1 MSKLIKAIQQIQSAQ
16 IGQERNMYSDVL
28 VLFTAMGH
36 ARRNIKIDT
45 ASETASGIPDLYI
58 QAQTGISKLG
68 EWLVCEVKDE
78 QDAFSTPAKRERI
91 FSEKAKYI
99 SIDTSY
105 FVMIDPV
112 CMVIRPVVVRSQKTF
127 DVSKDIEIRWQDV
140 IANGA
145 DWFLQQT
152 VSIHEVNSGY
162 SASLRSFREGDNE
175 YIAFIDLNVNDP
187 QAPAHTKKRYEY
199 VRHDFYE
206 AIRKSTQM
214 LQDACA
220 IALEQLKPEI
230 EAIQQE
236 LKAFSDAYS
245 GYEVS
250 VNPFSLKGKNI
261 NADIAK
267 MHDEHVSKIKSM
279 IRKNPSI
286 GKLAVSWLPEFIKRV
301 GKVEYNTKDL
311 TYELFATETA
321 NMVLARIL
329 LLRFFEDHGF
339 FGDKRYICNGG
350 VKAFQNMREYFDLS
364 YTSFLKDVYEKA
376 KSIYLN
382 VFDEMELDW
391 IFGSNNEQLSTS
403 IELSLMYL
411 SRFNFQT
418 VKGDLL
424 TGIYDRFMS
433 GSKRKRMGEYFT
445 PPSVAR
451 YMIDRLNITADHKV
465 FDPSCGSGTFPIE
478 VFEKVAGELIAN
490 GFGNYQLA
498 EKALSNIAGNDLN
511 PFSAMLTQIQL
522 LWHLLP
528 LKDKLKAN
536 GFPQIRISEKHNS
549 LIPHEV
555 SGMSFNTGY
564 DLFSA
569 INADQYDFVIGNP
582 PYVRPERSDQELTN
596 AQAAYYNQDIS
607 VDKNLFTLFTYRALK
622 SWCKPDGN
630 GKLAF
635 VIPLSICDNNTNQS
649 LRDLFMVGKRWR
661 ITEIVDMEAISD
673 HVFDASV
680 NPIIFIA
687 DTKIASVDDQVCI
700 RIAGSECVDAFGRI
714 DINKSSET
722 CFDYEQIWSHNGR
735 ILTKITA
742 ERLII
747 INKIK
752 EHQTFSDVAYKFWQ
766 RKEGAKIVG
775 WQEAEPAD
783 LTTGNWDTR
792 ECITRGAVFRGI
804 KPTITN
810 GFDVFKG
817 ENVSACLIEG
827 ETQETNIDINN
838 VDDPSLWKYLNVMPD
853 NTFAFLRI
861 SVGLTCVKFNMKQ
874 KAFLDTVT
882 LFIPDRQHQNFPFD
896 VLVLSNV
903 YQFYYAVY
911 LRMGVVEDFWSNLY
925 PTNLKILPW
934 SEKLMSYQS
943 ELEQLRQPFLD
954 TCKAIYNRAA
964 TLSDKLNELGAITF
978 QQAVIEHAST
988 HGIPT
993 VNWHCVAGDQTIK
1006 VNSLSMDV
1014 ALTSSGNFQLLLS
1027 DDLYSWIEISDESLA
1042 ERLKAALTIHTG
1054 SELGRNDLLQMP
1066 VPKDSAVLVDFKLFV
1081 QDYDNGNALGALKTI
1096 INRIDKIVAG
1106 SFGVSDVEL
1115 SLIQEQMSTDTFLKN
1130 IKPSLPYTGKKKRGL
1145 LAGLG
1150 ESNRYV

>member
-1 MSKLIKAIQQIQSAQ
+1 MAKLINAIQQIQSAQ

-28 VLFTAMGH
+28 VLFTEMGH

-45 ASETASGIPDLYI
+45 ASGTALGIPDLYI
-58 QAQTGISKLG
+58 QAQTGISQLG

-78 QDAFSTPAKRERI
+78 HDAFSTPAKRERI

-105 FVMIDPV
+105 FVMIDPT

-127 DVSKDIEIRWQDV
+127 DVSKDIKIHWQDV

-152 VSIHEVNSGY
+152 VSIHAANSGY

-187 QAPAHTKKRYEY
+187 KAPAHTKKRYEY
-199 VRHDFYE
+199 VRNDFYE

-214 LQDACA
+214 LQDSCA

-230 EAIQQE
+230 EAFQQE
-236 LKAFSDAYS
+236 LKAFSGAYS
-245 GYEVS
+245 GYELS
-250 VNPFSLKGKNI
+250 INPFSLKGNII
-261 NADIAK
+261 NADTAK
-267 MHDEHVSKIKSM
+267 THDDHVGKIKSM
-279 IRKNPSI
+279 IGKNPSV
-286 GKLAVSWLPEFIKRV
+286 GKLAVSWLPEFVKRV
-301 GKVEYNTKDL
+301 GKVEYNKKDL

-321 NMVLARIL
+321 NMILARVL

-364 YTSFLKDVYEKA
+364 YTKLLKDVYDKA

-391 IFGSNNEQLSTS
+391 IFGSNNEQLSTA

-418 VKGDLL
+418 VKGDVL

-490 GFGNYQLA
+490 GFGSYQLA

-528 LKDKLKAN
+528 LKDELKAN
-536 GFPQIRISEKHNS
+536 GFPHIRISEKHNS
-549 LIPHEV
+549 LLPTDI
-555 SGMSFNTGY
+555 GGLSFDAGH
-564 DLFSA
+564 DLFSV
-569 INADQYDFVIGNP
+569 INSDQYDFVIGNP

-596 AQAAYYNQDIS
+596 TQAAYYNQDIS

-622 SWCKPDGN
+622 SWCKPEGN

-649 LRDLFMVGKRWR
+649 LRDLFMAGKRWR

-687 DTKIASVDDQVCI
+687 DTKTASTDDQVCI
-700 RIAGSECVDAFGRI
+700 RIAGSECVDALGRI
-714 DINKSSET
+714 DITKSSET
-722 CFDYEQIWSHNGR
+722 FFDYEQIWSHDGR

-742 ERLII
+742 ERLAI
-747 INKIK
+747 INKMK

-766 RKEGAKIVG
+766 RKEGARIVE
-775 WQEAEPAD
+775 WQEDEPAD

-792 ECITRGAVFRGI
+792 ECISGGAAFRGL

-827 ETQETNIDINN
+827 NAQETNIDIKN
-838 VDDPSLWKYLNVMPD
+838 VDDPSLWKYIDVMPD
-853 NTFAFLRI
+853 NTFAFLQI
-861 SVGLTCVKFNMKQ
+861 STGLNAVKFNMKQ
-874 KAFLDTVT
+874 KAFLNTAS
-882 LFIPDRQHQNFPFD
+882 LFVPDRQHQDFPFD

-911 LRMGVVEDFWSNLY
+911 LRMGVVEDFWSHLY
-925 PTNLKILPW
+925 PTNLKMLPW
-934 SEKLMSYQS
+934 SENLMTYQA

-954 TCKAIYNRAA
+954 ACKAIYNRAA
-964 TLSDKLNELGAITF
+964 TLGDKLNELGATTF
-978 QQAVIEHAST
+978 QQAVIDHASA
-988 HGIPT
+988 HGMPK
-993 VNWHCVAGDQTIK
+993 VNWHCVEGDQTIN
-1006 VNSLSMDV
+1006 VNSLGMDV
-1014 ALTSSGNFQLLLS
+1014 ELTSSGDFQLLLS
-1027 DDLYSWIEISDESLA
+1027 DDLYSWIEISDKSLA

-1054 SELGRNDLLQMP
+1054 GELGRTDLLKMP
-1066 VPKDSAVLVDFKLFV
+1066 IPKDDTVLVDFKQFV

-1096 INRIDKIVAG
+1096 INKIDEIVAG

-1150 ESNRYV
+1150 ESNRYL

>member
-752 EHQTFSDVAYKFWQ
+752 AHQTFSDVAYKFWQ

-804 KPTITN
+804 KPTIIN

-993 VNWHCVAGDQTIK
+993 VNWHCVEGDQTIK
-1006 VNSLSMDV
+1006 VNSLGMDV
-1014 ALTSSGNFQLLLS
+1014 ELTSSGNFQLLLS
-1027 DDLYSWIEISDESLA
+1027 DDLDSWIEISDERLA
-1042 ERLKAALTIHTG
+1042 ERLKAALTIHTS